1 MTGITPAVL
10 TFNGINVDW
19 PPTIFRPCIFLAYC
33 TGIFLVASLSTMTRT
48 IVTRMTA
55 IIIRAAKAPCAR
67 VLPFTNISN
76 SPVISDGMLERMLI
90 IRTMEIP
97 FPTPFCVIRSPIHI
111 SKVDPAVRAVTT
123 IKPFRK
129 FRSGIRPDLPKPT
142 VIAILSI
149 RASATVTYRV
159 IEAIFFLP
167 SSPSLCIS
175 SSAGMAMVRSCIMMD
190 EVI

>member
-1 MTGITPAVL
+1 MRPTHL
-10 TFNGINVDW
+10 TLQAFGSYGERTEISFERTNQNL
-19 PPTIFRPCIFLAYC
+19 FL
-33 TGIFLVASLSTMTRT
+33 I
-48 IVTRMTA
+48 
-55 IIIRAAKAPCAR
+55 
-67 VLPFTNISN
+67 
-76 SPVISDGMLERMLI
+76 
-90 IRTMEIP
+90 
-97 FPTPFCVIRSPIHI
+97 
-111 SKVDPAVRAVTT
+111 
-123 IKPFRK
+123 
-129 FRSGIRPDLPKPT
+129 DLPKPT